1 MKQKTNQKVKQMLL
15 PVTAVILLLILW
27 QIAIPAFE
35 IPSWKLSSPTQIA
48 AAIVRDYK
56 EILPAVFYTYA
67 NVIVGFAL
75 AMTIGL
81 TLGSL
86 INANKVIGIT
96 LTPYV
101 NLLCTIPLIT
111 IVPLLMLWFG
121 IGRPIIIVTIVI
133 QSFPIMNFN
142 CCVAFANV
150 DPLRL
155 ELMDSF
161 KASKLKRLYY
171 CILPD
176 AVPGVFTGIKL
187 SAILSILSSVA
198 AEMTGG
204 NKGLGAQI
212 NLFVAYMKMPQA
224 LACIFYVALLGF
236 ILYYTISHIEER
248 IMRTRNQ
255 IAE

>member
-1 MKQKTNQKVKQMLL
+1 
-15 PVTAVILLLILW
+15 LW
-27 QIAIPAFE
+27 QIAIPAFD
-35 IPSWKLSSPTQIA
+35 IPAWKLSSPTEIGKA
-48 AAIVRDYK
+48 LVRDYK
-56 EILPAVFYTYA
+56 DILPAVFYTYT
-67 NVIVGFAL
+67 NVLVGFAL

-86 INANKVIGIT
+86 ITSNKLLGTI

-121 IGRPIIIVTIVI
+121 IGRPIIITTIII

-161 KASKLKRLYY
+161 KVSKIKRLYY

-204 NKGLGAQI
+204 NQGLGAQI
-212 NLFVAYMKMPQA
+212 NVFVAFMKMPQA
-224 LACIFYVALLGF
+224 LACILYIALLGLV
-236 ILYYTISHIEER
+236 LYYFISHIEDK
-248 IMRTRNQ
+248 IMRKRNSNLL
-255 IAE
+255 

>member
-1 MKQKTNQKVKQMLL
+1 MKRKISSFLL
-15 PVTAVILLLILW
+15 PAAAVIILFILW
-27 QIAIPAFE
+27 EISISIFAIPA
-35 IPSWKLSSPTQIA
+35 WKLSRPTEIA
-48 AAIVRDYK
+48 MALFRDYK
-56 EILPAVFYTYA
+56 EILPAVFYTYT
-67 NVIVGFAL
+67 NVIIGFVL
-75 AMTIGL
+75 AMTVGL
-81 TLGSL
+81 SLGSF
-86 INANKVIGIT
+86 INGNKLAGVT

-121 IGRPIIIVTIVI
+121 IGRPIIILTIVI

-161 KASKLKRLYY
+161 KVGKLKRLYY

-176 AVPGVFTGIKL
+176 AIPGVFTGIKL
-187 SAILSILSSVA
+187 SAILSILSSIT

-204 NKGLGAQI
+204 NQGLGAQI
-212 NLFVAYMKMPQA
+212 NVFVAFLKMPQA
-224 LACIFYVALLGF
+224 MACIFYIALLGLV
-236 ILYYTISHIEER
+236 LYYSISHIEAR
-248 IMRTRNQ
+248 IMKTRNNEGEQ
-255 IAE
+255 AS